1 MERDGDEVH
10 FETDEARGASSPNIV
25 RWVLAI
31 SLFAAIALLSV
42 IWITGAAT
50 RVPRR
55 PSRTTR
61 PMPRQPRSPRQTER
75 VRPPPAVRRSPGAG
89 LCRGARRVAR
99 GREAQPLDVVRV
111 PADRRPRA
119 QRNRAVLRNPR

>member
-1 MERDGDEVH
+1 MERQGDEVH

-50 RVPRR
+50 QGPVESEGTAEGR
-55 PSRTTR
+55 
-61 PMPRQPRSPRQTER
+61 ER
-75 VRPPPAVRRSPGAG
+75 LLQEYGARGGVLASDADQIDAPELGETSDPGAPPTVENEAADEAPPP
-89 LCRGARRVAR
+89 
-99 GREAQPLDVVRV
+99 E
-111 PADRRPRA
+111 PAA
-119 QRNRAVLRNPR
+119 S